1 MKDRSNQKM
10 LFLCL
15 LTVMVLA
22 VGLDQLFIRG
32 QLREVMYGNNNPKV
46 LAEIFLI
53 FLWFSFSL
61 CVVKKSWAR
70 IFLTLF
76 GILAVTWCH
85 QTLTPLVISGG
96 YSL

>member
-32 QLREVMYGNNNPKV
+32 QL
-46 LAEIFLI
+46 
-53 FLWFSFSL
+53 
-61 CVVKKSWAR
+61 
-70 IFLTLF
+70 
-76 GILAVTWCH
+76 
-85 QTLTPLVISGG
+85 
-96 YSL
+96 

>member
-32 QLREVMYGNNNPKV
+32 QLREVYHLPARPGAHLFVV
-46 LAEIFLI
+46 LPP
-53 FLWFSFSL
+53 SL
-61 CVVKKSWAR
+61 AAGRWSAQGTPRLVR
-70 IFLTLF
+70 L
-76 GILAVTWCH
+76 GIETDVGTR
-85 QTLTPLVISGG
+85 
-96 YSL
+96 